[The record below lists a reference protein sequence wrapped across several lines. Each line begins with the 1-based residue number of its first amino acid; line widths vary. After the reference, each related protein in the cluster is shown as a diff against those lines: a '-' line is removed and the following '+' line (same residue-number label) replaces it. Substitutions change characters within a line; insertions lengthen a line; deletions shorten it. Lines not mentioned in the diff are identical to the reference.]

1 MKFLRSLLLLITL
14 LFISCSQDN
23 NNVLPINKEES
34 KDDSD
39 IKDTIDDDSETP
51 DIKDTDT
58 TDNNSDTEKIKYGEN
73 FIVFEPDITNSNLD
87 LWTRRVPG
95 DTKYHLGTGIEA
107 INKGYLEFTGNNK
120 NSGPPTSPLKYKFK
134 CPKDGKYRLLMR
146 MFQPLKDG
154 EPEDKRNDVFIK
166 LIGDFTTACKYPT
179 EDLKKK
185 RCS

>member
-87 LWTRRVPG
+87 LWTRRVPE

-107 INKGYLEFTGNNK
+107 INNLYYILE
-120 NSGPPTSPLKYKFK
+120 LYQI
-134 CPKDGKYRLLMR
+134 L
-146 MFQPLKDG
+146 
-154 EPEDKRNDVFIK
+154 
-166 LIGDFTTACKYPT
+166 
-179 EDLKKK
+179 
-185 RCS
+185 